1 MVKVIYEGKP
11 TTFRAICSNCHS
23 LLEFT
28 KEDFTDSYGK
38 KTTESI
44 ILCPIC
50 DKYIS
55 LYTGDYY
62 EV

>member
-1 MVKVIYEGKP
+1 MV
-11 TTFRAICSNCHS
+11 
-23 LLEFT
+23 
-28 KEDFTDSYGK
+28 K

>member
-28 KEDFTDSYGK
+28 KEDFIDSYGK
-38 KTTESI
+38 KNN
-44 ILCPIC
+44 
-50 DKYIS
+50 
-55 LYTGDYY
+55 
-62 EV
+62 